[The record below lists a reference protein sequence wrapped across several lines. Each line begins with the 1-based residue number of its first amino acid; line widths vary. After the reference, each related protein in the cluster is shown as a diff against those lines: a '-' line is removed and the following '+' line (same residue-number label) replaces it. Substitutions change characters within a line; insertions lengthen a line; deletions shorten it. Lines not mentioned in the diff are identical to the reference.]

1 MKVKFDT
8 ELLQIMS
15 TFDRITKVSV
25 KDCFMD
31 EVQGRMVFIVPQ
43 GKLWAA
49 LGSKGANIVRLERA
63 LNRKVKIVEFNPDKV
78 EFVKNMAYPC
88 VVKDAREE
96 EGVITLV
103 PDDSRTRG
111 VLIGRNASNLRN
123 LEKNVRRFFDVK
135 EIKVV

>member
-8 ELLQIMS
+8 ELLKVMS
-15 TFDRITKVSV
+15 TFDKITRVAV
-25 KDCFMD
+25 KDCFSD
-31 EVQGRMVFIVPQ
+31 DVQGRLVFIVPQ

-49 LGSKGANIVRLERA
+49 LGSKGANIARLEKA

-78 EFVKNMAYPC
+78 EFVKNMAFPC
-88 VVKDAREE
+88 SLKDAREE
-96 EGVITLV
+96 DGVITLV
-103 PDDSRTRG
+103 ADDSRTRG

-135 EIKVV
+135 EIKVA